1 MMRFPIVP
9 ASFFGIV
16 LGLAGIG
23 NGWRLAA
30 AIWGV
35 PAIVGEICFAVTLA
49 VWFIVACLYVG
60 KWIVARDAAIA
71 ELHHPILCCFIGLG
85 GVSTL
90 LIAVAAIPY
99 SMTAAWLLFW
109 IGWIAQFGF
118 AIYRTGNLWQGGRD
132 ANTTTPVLYLPLVAG
147 NFVATLALGNLGHPE
162 WGILFF
168 GAGMFAWL
176 AVESIILYRLYIHEA
191 LPLPLRPLLG
201 IQLAPPA
208 VAAGAWLSI
217 NGGHIDMFVQCLI
230 GYALLQA
237 ILLLRLTQ
245 WIGQQ
250 PFSASYWAFSFGV
263 TALPAACLRLTTLG
277 VTGPIAQ
284 MALPLFVFANV
295 FIGILVVRTL
305 ILIAR
310 GRLLPPPTVVAAAAV
325 SPR

>member
-1 MMRFPIVP
+1 MMRFPAVP

-23 NGWRLAA
+23 NGWRLAST
-30 AIWGV
+30 IWHV
-35 PAIVGEICFAVTLA
+35 PAIVGEICFVVALM
-49 VWFIVACLYVG
+49 VWFIVACLYVV

-71 ELHHPILCCFIGLG
+71 ELRHPVLCCFIGLG

-99 SMTAAWLLFW
+99 SIPAAWLLFW
-109 IGWIAQFGF
+109 LGWIAQFVF
-118 AIYRTGNLWQGGRD
+118 AIYRTGSLWQGGRD
-132 ANTTTPVLYLPLVAG
+132 ANATTPVLYLPLVAG

-176 AVESIILYRLYIHEA
+176 ALESIILYRLYIHE
-191 LPLPLRPLLG
+191 PLAPPLRPLLG

-217 NGGHIDMFVQCLI
+217 NGGHVDMFVQGLI

-237 ILLLRLTQ
+237 FLLLRLAR

-263 TALPAACLRLTTLG
+263 TALPAACLRLTTFG

-284 MALPLFVFANV
+284 MALPLFVVANL
-295 FIGILVVRTL
+295 FIVILFIRTL
-305 ILIAR
+305 ILLVR
-310 GRLLPPPTVVAAAAV
+310 GRLLPPATAVAAGSA
-325 SPR
+325 R